1 MTGIM
6 VAMAYTAKMEGIR
19 PMNMKKLLAALL
31 ALMLMMS
38 TVCAAVAEDADV
50 VLATAYDGEV
60 TVMMSDVRDT
70 FDNNLQAYLQ
80 YYAQY
85 GYQMDEYDVEFQA
98 SVATETVQMQMSTNV
113 AQRHAADT
121 GFVVTEEMD
130 AAYKAQAEKALA
142 DMRAYYQEYLA
153 SYGVAEAEMDAIIDQ
168 ELTAAGYTASAL
180 YESAKLAGVLEH
192 LYALGTEG
200 VTITDEEVKAA
211 YDAKISAQKE
221 TYSDVDTF
229 INDYLGDAEIL
240 YIPEGVRRMHCIFIA
255 LEEGEATPAEATP
268 AEAAADADPAELS
281 GYAKAQAVLA
291 KINGG
296 MDFTEAMIAYNEDSS
311 TAEEMEIGYPIAAN
325 SAMYGDEFK
334 NGAMALENI
343 GDVTDVIVTDYGYF
357 ILRYADDFVSGAAD
371 FETRKEIETEEA
383 FTNKKNDAYSAYI
396 DAMIEKA
403 GVVINDLSPLYHI
416 YVAEV
421 VEATVAYAVVTA
433 DTDLT
438 DMPAGDAVA
447 KLAVGTSLDVLGRIG
462 VDGEE
467 YAFVAVPGT
476 SFKGYVHVSATTGM
490 DAEDALAV
498 DNTAQVT
505 AVQAGDKLPT
515 FTIVMNDGA
524 VIYGELYPD
533 VTPESVGN
541 FAALANAG
549 FYDGLTFHRV
559 IPGFM
564 IQGGDPNGD
573 GTGGPGYAIK
583 GEFKNNGV
591 ENALSHTRGV
601 LSMARSSAMDSAGSQ
616 FFIMHAD
623 STYLDGD
630 YAAFGLVLGGIETVD
645 LIASQP
651 TNSSDKP
658 MSDQVMRTAYVETY
672 GQEYAFTKLED

>member
-1 MTGIM
+1 
-6 VAMAYTAKMEGIR
+6 
-19 PMNMKKLLAALL
+19 MNMKKLLAALL

-38 TVCAAVAEDADV
+38 TFGPSVAEDV

-60 TVMMSDVRDT
+60 TVVKAEVEKT
-70 FDNNLQAYLQ
+70 FDMNVKSYLD

-85 GYQMDEYDVEFQA
+85 GYEMDEYDVEFQA
-98 SVATETVQMQMSTNV
+98 SVATETVQMEMSKKV
-113 AQRHAADT
+113 AQRHAEDT
-121 GFVVTEEMD
+121 GLTVTEEMD
-130 AAYKAQAEKALA
+130 AAYKAQAEEALA
-142 DMRAYYQEYLA
+142 SMRAYYQEYLTT
-153 SYGVAEAEMDAIIDQ
+153 YGVAAEEMDAIIDQ
-168 ELTAAGYTASAL
+168 ELTAAGYTADAL

-200 VTITDEEVKAA
+200 VTVTDEEVKAA
-211 YDAKISAQKE
+211 YDAKIAAQKE

-229 INDYLGDAEIL
+229 INDYLNDAEIL
-240 YIPEGVRRMHCIFIA
+240 YIPENVRRMHCIFVA
-255 LEEGEATPAEATP
+255 LDDSEATPAEATP
-268 AEAAADADPAELS
+268 AEATAAEADPAELT

-311 TAEEMEIGYPIAAN
+311 SPEQMEIGYPVAES

-334 NGAMALENI
+334 GGAMALENI
-343 GDVTDVIVTDYGYF
+343 GDVSDVIVTDYGYF
-357 ILRYADDFVSGAAD
+357 ILRYADDFVAGAAD
-371 FETRKEIETEEA
+371 FEARKEIETEEA
-383 FTNKKNDAYSAYI
+383 LTNKKNDAYSAYV
-396 DAMIEKA
+396 DAMIEDA
-403 GVVINDLSPLYHI
+403 GVVINDLSPLFHI
-416 YVAEV
+416 FVAET
-421 VEATVAYAVVTA
+421 VEATVSYASVA
-433 DTDLT
+433 AECDLT

-447 KLAVGTSLDVLGRIG
+447 KLAVGASLDVLGKIG

-476 SFKGYVHVSATTGM
+476 AFKGYVNVSAMTEM
-490 DAEDALAV
+490 DAEAALAV
-498 DNTAQVT
+498 DNTALAT
-505 AVQAGDKLPT
+505 AAAAGDKLPT
-515 FTIVMNDGA
+515 FTIVMNDGS

-541 FAALANAG
+541 FASLANAG

-583 GEFKNNGV
+583 GEFSGNGV

-623 STYLDGD
+623 SDYLDGQ
-630 YAAFGLVLGGIETVD
+630 YAGFGLVLGGIETVD

-651 TNSSDKP
+651 TNSGDKP
-658 MSDQVMRTAYVETY
+658 MSDQVMRTVYVETY

>member
-1 MTGIM
+1 
-6 VAMAYTAKMEGIR
+6 
-19 PMNMKKLLAALL
+19 MNMKKLLAALL
-31 ALMLMMS
+31 ALMLMLS
-38 TVCAAVAEDADV
+38 TFGAACAEGAAQDP

-60 TVMMSDVRDT
+60 TVVLSEVQDT
-70 FDNNLQAYLQ
+70 FDMNLKSYIS

-85 GYQMDEYDVEFQA
+85 GYEMDEYDVEFQA
-98 SVATETVQMQMSTNV
+98 SVASETVQMQMSTNV
-113 AQRHAADT
+113 AQYHAAAT
-121 GFVVTEEMD
+121 GHVVTEEMD
-130 AAYKAQAEKALA
+130 AGYMAQAEEALA
-142 DMRAYYQEYLA
+142 SMRAYYREYLA
-153 SYGVAEAEMDAIIDQ
+153 GYGVAEEEMDAIIDS
-168 ELTAAGYTASAL
+168 ELTAAGYTVSAL
-180 YESAKLAGVLEH
+180 YESAKLAGVLDH

-229 INDYLGDAEIL
+229 INDYLNDAEIL
-240 YIPEGVRRMHCIFIA
+240 YIPENVRRMNCIFVA
-255 LEEGEATPAEATP
+255 LDDAEATP
-268 AEAAADADPAELS
+268 AEAAADADPATLT

-311 TAEEMEIGYPIAAN
+311 TPEQMAIGYPIAET

-334 NGAMALENI
+334 NGAMALASI
-343 GDVTDVIVTDYGYF
+343 GDVSGVIVTDYGYF
-357 ILRYADDFVSGAAD
+357 ILRYADDFAAGAAD
-371 FETRKEIETEEA
+371 FEARKDIETEEA
-383 FTNKKNDAYSAYI
+383 LTNKKNDAYSAYI

-421 VEATVAYAVVTA
+421 VEATVAYASVSA
-433 DTDLT
+433 ETDLT

-447 KLAVGTSLDVLGRIG
+447 KLAAGASLDVLGKIG

-476 SFKGYVHVSATTGM
+476 GFKGYVNVAAMTAM
-490 DAEDALAV
+490 DAEAALAV
-498 DNTAQVT
+498 DNAALATAAEV
-505 AVQAGDKLPT
+505 GDKLPT

-564 IQGGDPNGD
+564 IQGGDPNGN
-573 GTGGPGYAIK
+573 GSGGPGYAIK
-583 GEFKNNGV
+583 GEFSANGV
-591 ENALSHTRGV
+591 ENELSHVRGV

-623 STYLDGD
+623 SDYLDGQ
-630 YAAFGLVLGGIETVD
+630 YAGFGHVLGGIETVD

-658 MSDQVMRTAYVETY
+658 MSDQVMRTVYVETY

>member
-1 MTGIM
+1 
-6 VAMAYTAKMEGIR
+6 
-19 PMNMKKLLAALL
+19 MNMKKLLAALL
-31 ALMLMMS
+31 ALMLMLS
-38 TVCAAVAEDADV
+38 TFGAAYAEDAAQDP
-50 VLATAYDGEV
+50 VLASAYDGEV
-60 TVMMSDVRDT
+60 TVVLSQVQDT
-70 FDNNLQAYLQ
+70 FDMNLQSYLN

-98 SVATETVQMQMSTNV
+98 SVASETVQMQMSTNI

-121 GFVVTEEMD
+121 GYVVTEEMD
-130 AAYKAQAEKALA
+130 AAYMAQAEEAMES
-142 DMRAYYQEYLA
+142 MRAYYREYLA
-153 SYGVAEAEMDAIIDQ
+153 GYGVAEEEMEAIIDS
-168 ELTAAGYTASAL
+168 ELAAAGYTVSAL
-180 YESAKLAGVLEH
+180 YDSAKLAGVLDH

-229 INDYLGDAEIL
+229 INDYLDDAEIL
-240 YIPEGVRRMHCIFIA
+240 YIPENVRRMHCIFVA
-255 LEEGEATPAEATP
+255 LDDSEATP
-268 AEAAADADPAELS
+268 AEAAADADPATLT

-296 MDFTEAMIAYNEDSS
+296 MDFTEAMFAYNEDSS
-311 TAEEMEIGYPIAAN
+311 TPEKMEIGYPIAES

-334 NGAMALENI
+334 AGAMALENI
-343 GDVTDVIVTDYGYF
+343 GDVSGVIVTDYGYF
-357 ILRYADDFVSGAAD
+357 ILRYADDFAAGAAD
-371 FETRKEIETEEA
+371 FEVRKDIETEEA
-383 FTNKKNDAYSAYI
+383 LTNKKNDAYSAYI

-403 GVVINDLSPLYHI
+403 GVIINDLSPLYHI

-421 VEATVAYAVVTA
+421 VEATVAYASVSA
-433 DTDLT
+433 ETDLT
-438 DMPAGDAVA
+438 DMPAGDVVA
-447 KLAVGTSLDVLGRIG
+447 KLAAGASLDVLGKIG

-476 SFKGYVHVSATTGM
+476 AFKGYVNTAAMTAM
-490 DAEDALAV
+490 DAEAALAV
-498 DNTAQVT
+498 DNAALAAAAEV
-505 AVQAGDKLPT
+505 GDKLPT

-564 IQGGDPNGD
+564 IQGGDPNGN
-573 GTGGPGYAIK
+573 GSGGPGYAIK
-583 GEFKNNGV
+583 GEFSANGV
-591 ENALSHTRGV
+591 ENELSHVRGV

-623 STYLDGD
+623 SDYLDGQ
-630 YAAFGLVLGGIETVD
+630 YAGFGHVLGGIETVD

-658 MSDQVMRTAYVETY
+658 MSDQVMRTVYVETY

>member
-1 MTGIM
+1 
-6 VAMAYTAKMEGIR
+6 
-19 PMNMKKLLAALL
+19 MNMKKLLAAML
-31 ALMLMMS
+31 ALMLILS
-38 TVCAAVAEDADV
+38 TFGAAVAEDAAQDV
-50 VLATAYDGEV
+50 VLATAYNGEV
-60 TVMMSDVRDT
+60 TVMKSEVQDL
-70 FDNNLQAYLQ
+70 FDANVDSYIA

-85 GYQMDEYDVEFQA
+85 GYEMDEYDTEFQA
-98 SVATETVQMQMSTNV
+98 SVASETVQMQMSMNV

-121 GFVVTEEMD
+121 GYVLTEEMD
-130 AAYKAQAEKALA
+130 AGYKAQAEEAIA
-142 DMRAYYQEYLA
+142 SMRAYYQEYLA
-153 SYGVAEAEMDAIIDQ
+153 SYGVAQEEMDAIIDQ
-168 ELTAAGYTASAL
+168 ELAAAGYTVDAM
-180 YESAKLAGVLEH
+180 YESAKLAGVLDH

-229 INDYLGDAEIL
+229 INDYLNDAEIL
-240 YIPEGVRRMHCIFIA
+240 YIPENVRRMHCIFVA
-255 LEEGEATPAEATP
+255 LDENEATPDEATA
-268 AEAAADADPAELS
+268 AEADADPAALT
-281 GYAKAQAVLA
+281 GYAKAKAVLA

-296 MDFTEAMIAYNEDSS
+296 MDFTEAMLAYNEDSS
-311 TAEEMEIGYPIAAN
+311 TAEQMEIGYPIAEN

-334 NGAMALENI
+334 NGAMALEKI
-343 GDVTDVIVTDYGYF
+343 GDVSDVIVTDYGYF
-357 ILRYADDFVSGAAD
+357 ILRYADDFAAGAAD
-371 FETRKEIETEEA
+371 FEARRDIETEEA
-383 FTNKKNDAYSAYI
+383 LTNKKNDAYSAYI
-396 DAMIEKA
+396 DAMIEQA
-403 GVVINDLSPLYHI
+403 GVVIEDLSPLYHI

-421 VEATVAYAVVTA
+421 VEATVAYASVA
-433 DTDLT
+433 AETDLT

-447 KLAVGTSLDVLGRIG
+447 KLAAGASLDVLGKIG

-476 SFKGYVHVSATTGM
+476 SYKGYVNASAMTDM
-490 DAEDALAV
+490 EAEAALAV
-498 DNTAQVT
+498 DNTALVT
-505 AVQAGDKLPT
+505 AAAALDKLPT
-515 FTIVMNDGA
+515 FSIVMNDGS

-541 FAALANAG
+541 FASLANAG

-583 GEFKNNGV
+583 GEFSNNGV

-623 STYLDGD
+623 SDYLDGD
-630 YAAFGLVLGGIETVD
+630 YAGFGLVLGGIETVD

-658 MSDQVMRTAYVETY
+658 MSDQVMRTVYVETY